1 MGKLFYL
8 IGPSASGKDSLAKA
22 LAGRFADT
30 LKPVRMT
37 TTRPL
42 RSGEADGEEYRFV
55 TPEQFS
61 ELERSGKVIEFRL
74 YHTIYGPWIYATVDD
89 GHLDLET
96 SSYLVT
102 GTLESYTKTRDY
114 FGADKVVPLYIEVDK
129 GVRLARALA
138 RERRQAEPKYAEMC
152 RRFLADEQ
160 DFSDE
165 KIAACAFPRVYRN
178 DDFGEC
184 LRELEDAI
192 GRELS

>member
-22 LAGRFADT
+22 LLETFGDA

-55 TPEQFS
+55 SAEQFA
-61 ELERSGKVIEFRL
+61 ELERSGKVIESRL
-74 YHTIYGPWIYATVDD
+74 YHTVYGPWIYATVDD
-89 GHLDLET
+89 GHLDLES

-102 GTLESYTKTRDY
+102 GTLESYLKTRDY
-114 FGADKVVPLYIEVDK
+114 FGADRVVPLYIEVDK

-160 DFSDE
+160 DFSEE
-165 KIAACAFPRVYRN
+165 KIAACEFPRVYRN
-178 DDFGEC
+178 DDFGAC
-184 LRELEDAI
+184 LRELEDVI
-192 GRELS
+192 GKELS

>member
-8 IGPSASGKDSLAKA
+8 IGPSASGKDSLEKE
-22 LAGRFADT
+22 LLERFSGI
-30 LKPVRMT
+30 LKPVLMS

-42 RSGEADGEEYRFV
+42 RSGETDGVEYHFI
-55 TPEQFS
+55 TAEQFA
-61 ELERSGKVIEFRL
+61 ELERSGKVIESRL
-74 YHTIYGPWIYATVDD
+74 YTTVYGPWIYATIADS
-89 GHLDLET
+89 HLDPDA

-102 GTLESYTKTRDY
+102 GTLESYTRTRDY

-129 GVRLARALA
+129 GERLARALA

-178 DDFGEC
+178 DDFDTC
-184 LRELEDAI
+184 LRELEDVI
-192 GRELS
+192 RKELS

>member
-8 IGPSASGKDSLAKA
+8 IGPSASGKDSLEKE
-22 LAGRFADT
+22 LLERFSGI
-30 LKPVRMT
+30 LKPVLMT

-42 RSGEADGEEYRFV
+42 RSGETDGVEYHFI
-55 TPEQFS
+55 TAEQFA
-61 ELERSGKVIEFRL
+61 ELERSGKVIESRL
-74 YHTIYGPWIYATVDD
+74 YTTVYGPWIYATIADS
-89 GHLDLET
+89 HLDLD
-96 SSYLVT
+96 SFSYLVT
-102 GTLESYTKTRDY
+102 GTLESYAKTRDY

-129 GVRLARALA
+129 GTRLARALA

-178 DDFGEC
+178 DDFDIC
-184 LRELEDAI
+184 LRELEDVI
-192 GRELS
+192 RKELS